1 MASDL
6 LDMSVELTKGY
17 LTQNQLSLEEV
28 PELLRSIHQ
37 TLADLRTSGS
47 AAATATATAAPTAS
61 TSASSPS
68 AAAGAQDAPEAKRR
82 GPKPGAKR
90 AAAEKAA
97 AEAEAEVTDVQPT
110 DVLVAPIRDEDISDP
125 AYKGLDPWLAMRI
138 SPSFAS
144 KLDPNNKPH
153 PTVFQDKLICLEDG
167 KEVKLL
173 RAYVRKNFG
182 LEFHQYMSKWNLPT
196 DYPTAPP
203 AYLANKRDIAK
214 KTGLGVTTRAHR
226 ENRAAAAPA
235 AIPAKTAKAKPGPK
249 RGVKPTKKEIQA
261 AEASTAKAA
270 GARGTRRA
278 LTLFPDDKE
287 KKAKAAEPSMAN

>member
-6 LDMSVELTKGY
+6 LDMTVELTKGY
-17 LTQNQLSLEEV
+17 LTQNQIPSDEV
-28 PELLRSIHQ
+28 SEFITSIHQ
-37 TLADLRTSGS
+37 TLTDLRASGS
-47 AAATATATAAPTAS
+47 KSATATATAAAAS
-61 TSASSPS
+61 T
-68 AAAGAQDAPEAKRR
+68 AAPAADQPVSEKKRR

-90 AAAEKAA
+90 AAAEALA
-97 AEAEAEVTDVQPT
+97 AEPEAVEEVQVA
-110 DVLVAPIRDEDISDP
+110 DVLVAPVRDEDISDP
-125 AYKGLDPWLAMRI
+125 AYKGLDPWLAKRI
-138 SPSFAS
+138 SPSLAL
-144 KLDPNNKPH
+144 KLDAKNKPH
-153 PTVFQDKLICLEDG
+153 PTVFQDMIICLEDG

-182 LEFHQYMSKWNLPT
+182 LEFHQYMSKWNLPA

-203 AYLANKRDIAK
+203 AYLANKREIAK

-235 AIPAKTAKAKPGPK
+235 AMPAKIAKAKPGPK
-249 RGVKPTKKEIQA
+249 RGAKPTKKEIQA